1 MVLSQP
7 APQGSHD
14 PISDPDVILSI
25 SHITKRFPGVLALN
39 NVSFDVHVGEVHCLV
54 GENGAGK

>member
-1 MVLSQP
+1 MISSQP
-7 APQGSHD
+7 ALQKTDNPL
-14 PISDPDVILSI
+14 PDPDVILSM

-39 NVSFDVHVGEVHCLV
+39 NVSFDVHRGEVHCLV